1 MMRCHWITN
10 GSKRYY
16 VKEDG
21 VMAENET
28 VVIDGNEYRFDGSG
42 ALKA

>member
-1 MMRCHWITN
+1 MMRCHWITEN
-10 GSKRYY
+10 GKRYY

-21 VMAENET
+21 VMAANESI
-28 VVIDGNEYRFDGSG
+28 VIDRKEYRFDGSG